1 MAHDVLVNIFNS
13 NSDNRSVTSS
23 RFTEEEKREIIS
35 IVFAAICERLQV
47 EE

>member
-1 MAHDVLVNIFNS
+1 MAHDVLVNMVN
-13 NSDNRSVTSS
+13 TSS
-23 RFTEEEKREIIS
+23 KQTTVTGCFTEEEKREIIS